1 VLSLLNSS
9 IFLYLSAAQNK
20 KQFQQP
26 LFSSSSLSL
35 SLSSARVAFVILV
48 EIVFYDVFLYQSV
61 SVMTFFRSRLFFFV
75 CLFVCVPFLP
85 LSLQQKRV
93 LFFSYFLSENPLLSF
108 ENPRHLFNKNS
119 ISFFTIYYLARVTN
133 NTQINAFIKNDLRLS
148 SSSCFNDDH
157 DHDDLFFQSVV
168 VVVVKSFE
176 ERRIFFFLV
185 RSFQKSS
192 SSSSS

>member
-1 VLSLLNSS
+1 VKIHS
-9 IFLYLSAAQNK
+9 
-20 KQFQQP
+20 
-26 LFSSSSLSL
+26 
-35 SLSSARVAFVILV
+35 
-48 EIVFYDVFLYQSV
+48 
-61 SVMTFFRSRLFFFV
+61 
-75 CLFVCVPFLP
+75 
-85 LSLQQKRV
+85 
-93 LFFSYFLSENPLLSF
+93 LSF

-148 SSSCFNDDH
+148 SSSCFNDD
-157 DHDDLFFQSVV
+157 DDDLFFQSVVV